1 MVIRF
6 SKTDVV
12 DTKTLADLAADYED
26 GNIPSTG
33 DTPILEV
40 NLTEEEVGYIKSF
53 VEFVESCKDAGH
65 PEIVFGKEEISG
77 VSAITITADVLS

>member
-1 MVIRF
+1 MRVRF
-6 SKTDVV
+6 SKNDVV

-40 NLTEEEVGYIKSF
+40 DLSAEEVGYIKKFVSF
-53 VEFVESCKDAGH
+53 CSYLQGEYDSFEFASSAVSET
-65 PEIVFGKEEISG
+65 ENIVLANAFNQ
-77 VSAITITADVLS
+77 

>member
-1 MVIRF
+1 MKVRF
-6 SKTDVV
+6 SKNDVV
-12 DTKTLADLAADYED
+12 DTKTLADLAAEYED
-26 GNIPSTG
+26 GNIPSA
-33 DTPILEV
+33 DAPILEV
-40 NLTEEEVGYIKSF
+40 SLTEEEVGYIKSF